1 MAEKKPDE
9 ITVKLTQ
16 QQKLRLV
23 GLAELKG
30 MTVSE
35 AVRTMIDRFV
45 SEHEREYLSMK
56 TIFEEEE

>member
-1 MAEKKPDE
+1 MAEKKLDE

-16 QQKLRLV
+16 QQKTRLV

-35 AVRTMIDRFV
+35 AVRVMIDRFV
-45 SEHEREYLSMK
+45 SEHEREFLSMK
-56 TIFEEEE
+56 SIFGDDE